1 MGLFETG
8 SVWGWLCVEIR
19 LNLMGLFETRMN
31 GEWASEDQ
39 WIIFD
44 GLLSVASI
52 EEWRWRQ
59 GETGFRRPM
68 DYLRWAIVGGK
79 YRRMAMESI
88 ENGLLCLAAFAEII
102 QSLFEQTH
110 AEELDDA
117 EVDAAH

>member
-52 EEWRWRQ
+52 EEWRWRH
-59 GETGFRRPM
+59 GKTSFRRKK
-68 DYLRWAIVGGK
+68 DNLRWTIVGGK

-102 QSLFEQTH
+102 QSLFEQPH
-110 AEELDDA
+110 AEELEDA
-117 EVDAAH
+117 EIDAAH

>member
-8 SVWGWLCVEIR
+8 SVWGWLCVEIG

-102 QSLFEQTH
+102 QSLFEQPH
-110 AEELDDA
+110 AEELEDA

>member
-110 AEELDDA
+110 AEELEDA